1 MNQNRSNIHE
11 RSNIIP
17 IKKNKDSDSNLY
29 LVNKPSHEYGLKQN
43 NFYPCN
49 SSPPNHF
56 LLKLKER
63 LSKH

>member
-1 MNQNRSNIHE
+1 MNQNRANIHE
-11 RSNIIP
+11 RSNNII
-17 IKKNKDSDSNLY
+17 IKKPNDSESSLY
-29 LVNKPSHEYGLKQN
+29 LVNQKSHEYGLKQN

-56 LLKLKER
+56 ILKLKQR